1 MKFIV
6 SEYAILNEKAN
17 TDLPNNVGDLV
28 IVSRIKKDSPNFEY
42 DVTLPSGDYVPVKEK
57 EINKL
62 TKRQREY
69 MTYIQKDNTVIYVP
83 TNEEVVIT
91 KTDYLHGQVS
101 IMFEDGGATTVGFES
116 LRELVKKGELEQQD
130 KSRTYSHREVIE
142 EIHNTFKI
150 KNADY
155 GNSFGEQYE
164 EYGLLSAVIRLDDK
178 MRRLKQL
185 LKQDAQVKDESIRDT
200 VLDLA
205 NYAIMTVME
214 LDKDN

>member
-1 MKFIV
+1 
-6 SEYAILNEKAN
+6 
-17 TDLPNNVGDLV
+17 
-28 IVSRIKKDSPNFEY
+28 
-42 DVTLPSGDYVPVKEK
+42 
-57 EINKL
+57 
-62 TKRQREY
+62 
-69 MTYIQKDNTVIYVP
+69 MTFIQKDNTVIYVP
-83 TNEEVVIT
+83 TQEEVVIT

-116 LRELVKKGELEQQD
+116 LRELVGKATNEQQV
-130 KSRTYSHREVIE
+130 KSRTQSHREVIE

-214 LDKDN
+214 LDNNK